1 MMKRIVA
8 RALAG
13 AALTTIG
20 GASAA
25 PLGKG
30 HAGAAEAETVHLKYG
45 ISLLGLPIGSAAVN
59 ATIAAGKY
67 KLDANAKLTGLA
79 GVIVNS
85 KGAATATG
93 SIGSERMIPATF
105 AACAGT
111 GNYTLTIRMAMAK
124 GAATG
129 VEITPAYIVRPDR
142 VPLSDAD
149 RRNII
154 DPLSAYVM
162 SVPGTGEVIGPEACN
177 RTLAMFDGGVRFD
190 IVLAYAGT
198 RQVKGAGYDGPV
210 AICSARY
217 RPIAGHRPD
226 RPATKFMIDNKDMS
240 VWLAPVGSTRHVIP
254 YRVSVLTTV
263 GTTVIEAT
271 DMQITADTKAAALPR

>member
-1 MMKRIVA
+1 MMKRTVA
-8 RALAG
+8 GALAG
-13 AALTTIG
+13 VALTMIG

-25 PLGKG
+25 PSGKS
-30 HAGAAEAETVHLKYG
+30 HAGAPEAETVHLKYS

-93 SIGSERMIPATF
+93 SIGSERMMPATF
-105 AACAGT
+105 AASAAT
-111 GNYTLTIRMAMAK
+111 SNYNLTIRMAMAK
-124 GAATG
+124 GAAVG

-162 SVPGTGEVIGPEACN
+162 SVPGTSEVIGPEACN

-190 IVLAYAGT
+190 IVLAYTGT

-226 RPATKFMIDNKDMS
+226 RPATKFMIDNKDIS
-240 VWLAPVGSTRHVIP
+240 VWLAPVGTTRHVVP

-271 DMQITADTKAAALPR
+271 DVQITTDTKAAALPH

>member
-1 MMKRIVA
+1 MMKRMLV
-8 RALAG
+8 RALA
-13 AALTTIG
+13 ATVLTMVG
-20 GASAA
+20 EVHAA
-25 PLGKG
+25 PPVKG
-30 HAGAAEAETVHLKYG
+30 RAGVAEADTMRLRYG

-59 ATIAAGKY
+59 ATIAGGKY

-93 SIGSERMIPATF
+93 NIGPDRMAPATF
-105 AACAGT
+105 AASAAT
-111 GNYTLTIRMAMAK
+111 SNYTLTIRMAMAK

-129 VEITPAYIVRPDR
+129 VEITPPYIMRPDR

-162 SVPGTGEVIGPEACN
+162 SVPGTGDVIGPEACN
-177 RTLAMFDGGVRFD
+177 RTLALFDGGVRFD
-190 IVLAYAGT
+190 IVLAYTGT

-226 RPATKFMIDNKDMS
+226 RPATKFMVDNKDMS
-240 VWLAPVGSTRHVIP
+240 VWLAPVGTTRHVIP

-271 DMQITADTKAAALPR
+271 DMQITTNTKAAALPP

>member
-1 MMKRIVA
+1 MMKRTVA
-8 RALAG
+8 GALAG
-13 AALTTIG
+13 TALTMVG
-20 GASAA
+20 GASAV
-25 PLGKG
+25 PSGKS
-30 HAGAAEAETVHLKYG
+30 HAGAPEAETVHLRYG

-93 SIGSERMIPATF
+93 SIGSERMTPATF
-105 AACAGT
+105 AASAAT
-111 GNYTLTIRMAMAK
+111 SNYNLTIRMAMAK

-190 IVLAYAGT
+190 IVLAYTGT

-226 RPATKFMIDNKDMS
+226 RPATKFMIDNKDIS
-240 VWLAPVGSTRHVIP
+240 VWLAPVGTTRHVVP

-271 DMQITADTKAAALPR
+271 DVQITTDTKAAALPH